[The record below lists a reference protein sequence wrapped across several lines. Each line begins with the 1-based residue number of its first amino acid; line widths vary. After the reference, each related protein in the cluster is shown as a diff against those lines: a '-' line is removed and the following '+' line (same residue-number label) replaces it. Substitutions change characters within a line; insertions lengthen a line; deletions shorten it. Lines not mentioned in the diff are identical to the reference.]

1 MDFKKAAEIT
11 ARYNKV
17 LRELM
22 EDYRE
27 EMKDIV
33 PEMHPVCVNDLRV
46 QYTVKEVSEGF
57 EHDFTSPESESEF
70 WHSYIDGVEF
80 VEVIHTDDA
89 EDL

>member
-17 LRELM
+17 LRELL

-33 PEMHPVCVNDLRV
+33 PGMHPVCVSDLRV

-57 EHDFTSPESESEF
+57 EYDFPSPESESEF